1 MYDEKF
7 ADDVA
12 GNQIQLEG
20 PGSAAPQEPEQPGSP
35 RNHQHDRYR
44 PNLSQS
50 DEQSAER
57 RREER
62 GNRSPEEEP
71 GFGEGA

>member
-1 MYDEKF
+1 M

-12 GNQIQLEG
+12 DNQIQLEG

-35 RNHQHDRYR
+35 RKQQHDRYK
-44 PNLSQS
+44 PDLGS
-50 DEQSAER
+50 EQSAER
-57 RREER
+57 DREER
-62 GNRSPEEEP
+62 GNRPPDEEP